1 MPLSINLPISSGLN
15 FLGNTCSC
23 NRGPI
28 AYCIY
33 FITWYFA
40 VVLYSF
46 KVLNCNTSNNICIYQ
61 YLFTITLID
70 IWNVI
75 FSPTTFSAAG
85 YTELTHL
92 NSGSYNRIMVTSNC
106 ILHAILVYKAIL
118 WFVDEDVYIFASFI
132 VRRAGLLLSQQDF
145 EWRWSVPLFQCL
157 TVLEFSFILFDLC
170 LLITFFNF
178 IMNYVP
184 IVTFWIFTY
193 HKIWILSIM
202 FCFIWSYWIIYF
214 LVCL

>member
-1 MPLSINLPISSGLN
+1 MPLSINLPISSGHN

-132 VRRAGLLLSQQDF
+132 MFFLAKQLLNIVFLNKLCFWHHIFIAICKACMNNDIPMCFVRCD
-145 EWRWSVPLFQCL
+145 
-157 TVLEFSFILFDLC
+157 
-170 LLITFFNF
+170 
-178 IMNYVP
+178 Y
-184 IVTFWIFTY
+184 
-193 HKIWILSIM
+193 
-202 FCFIWSYWIIYF
+202 
-214 LVCL
+214 